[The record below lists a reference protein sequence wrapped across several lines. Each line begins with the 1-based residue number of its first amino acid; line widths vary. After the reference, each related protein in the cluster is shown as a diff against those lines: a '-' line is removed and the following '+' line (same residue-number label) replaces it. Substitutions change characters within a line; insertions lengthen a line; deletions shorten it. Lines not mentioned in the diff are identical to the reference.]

1 MPSGLYCA
9 AARILVFM
17 ATRPP
22 RIGTVRI
29 GMVRIGSALFVLGL
43 IFIAIDVLPFF
54 AGRHDTPL
62 WLNLACLLAPLGFAL
77 AVGSALRAGREEQ
90 RTAARAVGHPVD

>member
-1 MPSGLYCA
+1 
-9 AARILVFM
+9 M
-17 ATRPP
+17 ATRIR
-22 RIGTVRI
+22 RIGTQRI

-77 AVGSALRAGREEQ
+77 AVGSALRAGRAEQ
-90 RTAARAVGHPVD
+90 RTAARAVGHPID